1 MGKLLATASITIK
14 HIKDGQN
21 GVDASNKERYDGLF
35 ADGIE
40 YWSKDYNNYVKPDG
54 NTTVITS
61 TKQPKYGDK
70 VLNIRNETWLYAKN
84 KISIK
89 PNSIYRFIFRVRQ
102 ETASTDNTKMKIY
115 AGATEFNSSG
125 AKISVNNGS
134 YFIVGAV
141 NIAPPT
147 ADQTT
152 AGDYKWLE
160 YTVYMS
166 TTAKNAITDSKG
178 ATLFPAVKAFT
189 SGVSTIKPMFIVN
202 YQGGN
207 GTAQVDA
214 LIVEEVTDLYE
225 VAVLQS
231 RTSKLEVKD
240 TEILAQVT
248 KTETIV
254 SKLGNP
260 MSLGVKKEYSNF
272 TTSNEGEFY
281 LHGYDSSNKPADVNG
296 SCMWPQTIN
305 GVQQL
310 ASTTLPKQTYNPD
323 GKVPAKTPIYMVW
336 DLTGGNW
343 LSVWKTEVENTVTW
357 YKMHANENVDGNVY
371 TFTWNENEINRY
383 IFVGYYMTEKNIS
396 ESPFL
401 AVQLFKG
408 ALTYL
413 EAINMSVTASY
424 GQIKVL
430 DNEIS
435 MKVDNDGVIAA
446 INLYSQTDGSGSGV
460 KISGNKIDLE
470 GQVTFSSLAASGAG
484 AIKSVFTTQGDT
496 TVINGAMIKTGS
508 IKANDL
514 LIKGNLSIINN
525 KNKKTFSVDADGN
538 VEVDGLL
545 QSSNFDEHLALG
557 YQISPAGT
565 AILNQAVVKGD
576 VILPSSGMT
585 NYGGQIG
592 NENIA
597 LDTNKGTTGWGW
609 GLQAGGRTI
618 TEVVEDGIRCCKITR
633 DSVASTGWSYISYSR
648 IGREKYLPSKKYTI
662 SFEVKSSVVTKF
674 TCSLME
680 GNATNGLTTN
690 SATAQV
696 PKANTW
702 TKLSFTLTTK
712 DTLPTSTTQCVYLN
726 GMSSE
731 PGVSYMFRNLKIE
744 EGTESTPWCPNKS
757 EQFNNVR
764 IWAGEKYENR
774 DSAPFRVYENG
785 DIVATNGTF
794 NGRVLGHIDSKNIHI
809 HEGQFV
815 INSITTFIDDDN
827 QVASIAPRDA
837 HPNPYMLLSAEKNFI
852 NTDISFGTIEDSRIK
867 YSNNNRTLD
876 VNCKANFNI
885 GTTRLTCNSGTAW
898 SDGIE
903 FASRL
908 TGNNGLVAM
917 NFRGTSSSD
926 ANHMNTLYMVAKG
939 GKGSTYGDFCMRRA
953 NWDEDFDLNVHGN
966 VKIKT
971 AISSELHGVQ
981 IKAVSN
987 EGWGFYVV

>member
-14 HIKDGQN
+14 HIKD

-125 AKISVNNGS
+125 AKISANNGT
-134 YFIVGAV
+134 YFVVSGT

-147 ADQTT
+147 ANQIT

-189 SGVSTIKPMFIVN
+189 SGVSTIRPMFIVN

-260 MSLGVKKEYSNF
+260 MSLGVKKEYSDF
-272 TTSNEGEFY
+272 TSSNVGEFY
-281 LHGYDSSNKPADVNG
+281 LHGYDSNNKPADVNG

-310 ASTTLPKQTYNPD
+310 ASTTLPKQMYNPN

-336 DLTGGNW
+336 DLTSGNW
-343 LSVWKTEVENTVTW
+343 LSIWKTEVENTVTW
-357 YKMHANENVDGNVY
+357 HKMHANDSVDGNVY
-371 TFTWNENEINRY
+371 TFTWNANEINRY

-424 GQIKVL
+424 GQVKVL

-435 MKVDNDGVIAA
+435 MKVDNNGVIAA

-525 KNKKTFSVDADGN
+525 ENKKTFSVDADGN
-538 VEVDGLL
+538 VEIDGLL

-565 AILNQAVVKGD
+565 AILNQAVIKGD
-576 VILPSSGMT
+576 VILPNAGMT
-585 NYGGQIG
+585 NEYDMSQAYGRNLALNTSKNYSNAYSSFTGATNTCPSLATVKLNGLKVGDKVTVRLIYKYTNIVAASGQTASVWIQGSG
-592 NENIA
+592 NSTAWNSGA
-597 LDTNKGTTGWGW
+597 F
-609 GLQAGGRTI
+609 GGSGKKTLSGSGEYEFLYDFTI
-618 TEVVEDGIRCCKITR
+618 TSDHLKNSTWSTNIRHDYVQSGSVQWKEFKVEKC
-633 DSVASTGWSYISYSR
+633 
-648 IGREKYLPSKKYTI
+648 
-662 SFEVKSSVVTKF
+662 
-674 TCSLME
+674 
-680 GNATNGLTTN
+680 
-690 SATAQV
+690 
-696 PKANTW
+696 
-702 TKLSFTLTTK
+702 TK
-712 DTLPTSTTQCVYLN
+712 DKATKWSPAPEDNLN
-726 GMSSE
+726 
-731 PGVSYMFRNLKIE
+731 P
-744 EGTESTPWCPNKS
+744 
-757 EQFNNVR
+757 VR
-764 IWAGEKYENR
+764 IWAGSEYEKR
-774 DSAPFRVYENG
+774 DNAPFRVYQNG

-815 INSITTFIDDDN
+815 INSVTTFIDDDN
-827 QVASIAPRDA
+827 QVASIASRDA

-908 TGNNGLVAM
+908 AGNNGLVAM
-917 NFRGTSSSD
+917 NFRGTSSND
-926 ANHMNTLYMVAKG
+926 ANHMNTLFMVAKG

>member
-14 HIKDGQN
+14 HIKD

-514 LIKGNLSIINN
+514 LIKDNLSIINSE
-525 KNKKTFSVDADGN
+525 NKKTFSVDADGN
-538 VEVDGLL
+538 VEIDGLL

>member
-14 HIKDGQN
+14 HVKDGQN

-40 YWSKDYNNYVKPDG
+40 YWSKDYNNYVKPNG

-70 VLNIRNETWLYAKN
+70 VLNIKNDTWLYAKN

-102 ETASTDNTKMKIY
+102 ETAATDNTKMQIY

-125 AKISVNNGS
+125 AKISVNNGT
-134 YFIVGAV
+134 YFVVSGT

-147 ADQTT
+147 TDQTT
-152 AGDYKWLE
+152 AGNYNWLE

-189 SGVSTIKPMFIVN
+189 SGVSTIRPMFIVN

-225 VAVLQS
+225 VAILQS
-231 RTSKLEVKD
+231 RASKLEVKD
-240 TEILAQVT
+240 TEILAQVS

-260 MSLGVKKEYSNF
+260 ISLGVKKEYSDF
-272 TTSNEGEFY
+272 TSSNTGEFY
-281 LHGYDSSNKPADVNG
+281 LHGYDSNNKPADVDG

-310 ASTTLPKQTYNPD
+310 ASLTLPKQMYNPN
-323 GKVPAKTPIYMVW
+323 GKVPAKTPIYIVR
-336 DLTGGNW
+336 DLTDNRW
-343 LSVWKTEVENTVTW
+343 LSVWKTEIENTVTW
-357 YKMHANENVDGNVY
+357 YKMHANESTDGTIY
-371 TFTWNENEINRY
+371 TLTWNANEINRY

-435 MKVDNDGVIAA
+435 MKVDNNGVIAA

-470 GQVTFSSLAASGAG
+470 GQVTFSSLADSGTG

-514 LIKGNLSIINN
+514 LIKDNLSIINSE
-525 KNKKTFSVDADGN
+525 NKKTFSVDADGN
-538 VEVDGLL
+538 VEIDGLL
-545 QSSNFDEHLALG
+545 QSSNFDENLALG

-585 NYGGQIG
+585 NYGGQVG
-592 NENIA
+592 NKNFIKNSDFSKNAHWSNITYVNNGYEGDRAAELNRTNWANGNSRLQINQNLA
-597 LDTNKGTTGWGW
+597 LPGIKAGDILTLSGYVYVDKSVALAGTSNDMALRLYKTDGNFVDICVCNYTNITKDEWVYISMKGTVPSGYNPDRNHA
-609 GLQAGGRTI
+609 LLLSLNQN
-618 TEVVEDGIRCCKITR
+618 GIVRFSRLKLEK
-633 DSVASTGWSYISYSR
+633 AS
-648 IGREKYLPSKKYTI
+648 
-662 SFEVKSSVVTKF
+662 
-674 TCSLME
+674 
-680 GNATNGLTTN
+680 A
-690 SATAQV
+690 
-696 PKANTW
+696 
-702 TKLSFTLTTK
+702 
-712 DTLPTSTTQCVYLN
+712 
-726 GMSSE
+726 
-731 PGVSYMFRNLKIE
+731 
-744 EGTESTPWCPNKS
+744 STPWCPHES
-757 EQFNNVR
+757 EQLNNVR

-774 DSAPFRVYENG
+774 NSAPFRVYENG

-809 HEGQFV
+809 DEGQFI
-815 INSITTFIDDDN
+815 INSVTTFIDDDN
-827 QVASIAPRDA
+827 QIASIAPMDA

-908 TGNNGLVAM
+908 TGNNGLITM

-926 ANHMNTLYMVAKG
+926 ANHMNTLFMIAKG

>member
-14 HIKDGQN
+14 HIKD

-40 YWSKDYNNYVKPDG
+40 YWSKDYNNYVKPDS

-134 YFIVGAV
+134 YFVVGGT
-141 NIAPPT
+141 NISPPT

-260 MSLGVKKEYSNF
+260 MSLGVKKEYSDF
-272 TTSNEGEFY
+272 ATSNTGEFY

-310 ASTTLPKQTYNPD
+310 ASTTLPKQMYNPN

-336 DLTGGNW
+336 DLTSGNW

-357 YKMHANENVDGNVY
+357 HKMHANDSVDGNVY
-371 TFTWNENEINRY
+371 TFTWNANEINRY

-424 GQIKVL
+424 GQVKVL

-435 MKVDNDGVIAA
+435 MKVDNNGVIAA
-446 INLYSQTDGSGSGV
+446 INLYSQTDASGSGV

-525 KNKKTFSVDADGN
+525 ENKKTFSVDADGN

-565 AILNQAVVKGD
+565 AILNQAVIKGD
-576 VILPSSGMT
+576 VILPNAGMT
-585 NYGGQIG
+585 NEYDMSQAYGRNLALNTSKNYSNAYSSFTGATNTCPSLATVKLNGLKVGDKVTVRLIYKYTNIVAASGQTASAWIQGSG
-592 NENIA
+592 NSTAWNSGA
-597 LDTNKGTTGWGW
+597 F
-609 GLQAGGRTI
+609 GGSGKKTLSGSGEYEFLYDFTI
-618 TEVVEDGIRCCKITR
+618 TSDHLKNSTWSTNIRHDYVQSGSVQWKEFKVEKC
-633 DSVASTGWSYISYSR
+633 
-648 IGREKYLPSKKYTI
+648 
-662 SFEVKSSVVTKF
+662 
-674 TCSLME
+674 
-680 GNATNGLTTN
+680 
-690 SATAQV
+690 
-696 PKANTW
+696 
-702 TKLSFTLTTK
+702 TK
-712 DTLPTSTTQCVYLN
+712 DKATKWSPAPEDNLN
-726 GMSSE
+726 
-731 PGVSYMFRNLKIE
+731 P
-744 EGTESTPWCPNKS
+744 
-757 EQFNNVR
+757 VR
-764 IWAGEKYENR
+764 IWAGSEYEKR
-774 DSAPFRVYENG
+774 DNAPFRVYQNG

-815 INSITTFIDDDN
+815 INSVTTFIDDDN
-827 QVASIAPRDA
+827 QVASIAPMDA

-852 NTDISFGTIEDSRIK
+852 NTDIAFGTIEDSRIK
-867 YSNNNRTLD
+867 YSNNNRVLD

>member
-14 HIKDGQN
+14 HVKDGH
-21 GVDASNKERYDGLF
+21 DASNKERYDGLF

-40 YWSKDYNNYVKPDG
+40 YWSKDFNNYVKPDS

-70 VLNIRNETWLYAKN
+70 VLNIKNETWLYAKN

-160 YTVYMS
+160 YTAYMS

-430 DNEIS
+430 DNEVS
-435 MKVDNDGVIAA
+435 MKVDNNGVIAA

-470 GQVTFSSLAASGAG
+470 GQVTFSSLASSGAG

-525 KNKKTFSVDADGN
+525 ENKKTFSVDADGN

-597 LDTNKGTTGWGW
+597 TNTNEGTTGWVW

-618 TEVVEDGIRCCKITR
+618 SEVIEDGIKCCKMVR
-633 DSVASTGWSYISYSR
+633 DNVAATGWSYIGYSR

-674 TCSLME
+674 TCCLME

-690 SATAQV
+690 TATAQV

-744 EGTESTPWCPNKS
+744 EGVESTPWCPNKS
-757 EQFNNVR
+757 EQFNHVR

-774 DSAPFRVYENG
+774 NSAPFRVYENG
-785 DIVATNGTF
+785 DIIATNGTF

-815 INSITTFIDDDN
+815 INSVTTFIDDDN
-827 QVASIAPRDA
+827 QVASIAPMDA

-867 YSNNNRTLD
+867 YSNNNRILD

-926 ANHMNTLYMVAKG
+926 ANHMNTLFMVAKG

-953 NWDEDFDLNVHGN
+953 NWNEDFDLNVHGN

>member
-14 HIKDGQN
+14 HVKD

-70 VLNIRNETWLYAKN
+70 VLNIKNDTWLYAKN

-134 YFIVGAV
+134 YFVVGGT
-141 NIAPPT
+141 NISPPT

-260 MSLGVKKEYSNF
+260 MSLGVKKEYSDF
-272 TTSNEGEFY
+272 TSSNVGEFY
-281 LHGYDSSNKPADVNG
+281 LHGYDSNNKPADVNG

-310 ASTTLPKQTYNPD
+310 ASTTLPKQMYNPN

-336 DLTGGNW
+336 DLTSGNW

-357 YKMHANENVDGNVY
+357 HKMHANDSVDGNVY
-371 TFTWNENEINRY
+371 TFTWNANEINRY

-424 GQIKVL
+424 GQVKVL

-435 MKVDNDGVIAA
+435 MKVDNNGVIAA

-470 GQVTFSSLAASGAG
+470 GQVTFSSLASSGAG

-525 KNKKTFSVDADGN
+525 ENKKTFSVDADGN

-545 QSSNFDEHLALG
+545 QSSNFNEHLALG

-609 GLQAGGRTI
+609 GLQTGGRTI
-618 TEVVEDGIRCCKITR
+618 TEVVEDGIRCCKMVR
-633 DSVASTGWSYISYSR
+633 DNVASTGWSYISYNK
-648 IGREKYLPSKKYTI
+648 IGREKYLPGKKYTI
-662 SFEVKSSVVTKF
+662 SFEAKSSVATDF
-674 TCSLME
+674 WCSLRQ
-680 GNATNGLTTN
+680 GDSSNPLSASDVKATV
-690 SATAQV
+690 S
-696 PKANTW
+696 KANTW
-702 TKLSFTLTTK
+702 TKLSFTITTVS
-712 DTLPTSTTQCVYLN
+712 TLPTSTGQVVYLASMN
-726 GMSSE
+726 SGT
-731 PGVSYMFRNLKIE
+731 GVSYIFRNLKIE

-757 EQFNNVR
+757 EQFNHVR

-774 DSAPFRVYENG
+774 NSAPFRVYENG

-815 INSITTFIDDDN
+815 INSVTTFIDDNN

-926 ANHMNTLYMVAKG
+926 ANCMNTLFMVAKG

>member
-14 HIKDGQN
+14 HVKD

-70 VLNIRNETWLYAKN
+70 VLNIKNETWLYAKN

-125 AKISVNNGS
+125 AKISVNNGN
-134 YFIVGAV
+134 YFVVGGT

-147 ADQTT
+147 TDQTT
-152 AGDYKWLE
+152 AGNYKWLE
-160 YTVYMS
+160 YTAYMS

-189 SGVSTIKPMFIVN
+189 SGVSTIRPMFIVN

-424 GQIKVL
+424 GQVKVL

-435 MKVDNDGVIAA
+435 MKVDNNGVIAA

-470 GQVTFSSLAASGAG
+470 GQVTFSSLASSGAG

-525 KNKKTFSVDADGN
+525 ENKKTFSVDADGN

-576 VILPSSGMT
+576 VILPNAGMT
-585 NYGGQIG
+585 NEYDMSQAYGRNLALNTSKDYSNAYSSFTGATNTCPSLATVKLNGLNVGDKVTVRLIYKYTNIVAASGQTASVWIQGSG
-592 NENIA
+592 NSTAWNSGA
-597 LDTNKGTTGWGW
+597 F
-609 GLQAGGRTI
+609 GGSGKKTISGSGEYEFLYDFTI
-618 TEVVEDGIRCCKITR
+618 TSDHLKNSTWSTNIRHDYVQSGSVQWKEFKVEKC
-633 DSVASTGWSYISYSR
+633 
-648 IGREKYLPSKKYTI
+648 
-662 SFEVKSSVVTKF
+662 
-674 TCSLME
+674 
-680 GNATNGLTTN
+680 
-690 SATAQV
+690 
-696 PKANTW
+696 
-702 TKLSFTLTTK
+702 TK
-712 DTLPTSTTQCVYLN
+712 DKATKWSPAPEDNLN
-726 GMSSE
+726 
-731 PGVSYMFRNLKIE
+731 P
-744 EGTESTPWCPNKS
+744 
-757 EQFNNVR
+757 VR
-764 IWAGEKYENR
+764 IWAGSEYEKR
-774 DSAPFRVYENG
+774 DNAPFRVYQNG

-815 INSITTFIDDDN
+815 INSVTTFIDDDN
-827 QVASIAPRDA
+827 QVASIAPMDA

-852 NTDISFGTIEDSRIK
+852 NTDIAFGTIEDSRIK

-926 ANHMNTLYMVAKG
+926 ANCMNTLFMVAKG

>member
-14 HIKDGQN
+14 HVKD

-125 AKISVNNGS
+125 AKISVNNGT
-134 YFIVGAV
+134 YFIVSSV

-147 ADQTT
+147 ANQIT

-189 SGVSTIKPMFIVN
+189 SGVSTIRPMFIVN

-323 GKVPAKTPIYMVW
+323 GKVPAKTPIYIVR
-336 DLTGGNW
+336 DLTDNKW

-357 YKMHANENVDGNVY
+357 HKMHANDSVDGNVY
-371 TFTWNENEINRY
+371 TFTWNANEINRY

-435 MKVDNDGVIAA
+435 MKVDNNGVIAA

-470 GQVTFSSLAASGAG
+470 GQVTFSSLASSGAG

-525 KNKKTFSVDADGN
+525 ENKKTFSVDADGN
-538 VEVDGLL
+538 VEIDGLL

-565 AILNQAVVKGD
+565 AILNQAVIKGD
-576 VILPSSGMT
+576 VILPNAGMT
-585 NYGGQIG
+585 NEYDMSQAYGRNLALNTSKNYSNAYSSFTGATNTCPSLATVKLNGLNVGDKVTVRLIYKYTNIVAASGQTASVWIQGSG
-592 NENIA
+592 NSTAWNSGA
-597 LDTNKGTTGWGW
+597 F
-609 GLQAGGRTI
+609 GGSGKKTLSGSGEYEFLYDFTI
-618 TEVVEDGIRCCKITR
+618 TSDHLKNSTWSTNIRHDYVQSGSVQWKEFKVEKC
-633 DSVASTGWSYISYSR
+633 
-648 IGREKYLPSKKYTI
+648 
-662 SFEVKSSVVTKF
+662 
-674 TCSLME
+674 
-680 GNATNGLTTN
+680 
-690 SATAQV
+690 
-696 PKANTW
+696 
-702 TKLSFTLTTK
+702 TK
-712 DTLPTSTTQCVYLN
+712 DKATKWSPAPEDNLN
-726 GMSSE
+726 
-731 PGVSYMFRNLKIE
+731 P
-744 EGTESTPWCPNKS
+744 
-757 EQFNNVR
+757 VR
-764 IWAGEKYENR
+764 IWAGSEYEKR
-774 DSAPFRVYENG
+774 DNAPFRVYQNG

-809 HEGQFV
+809 DNGEFV
-815 INSITTFIDDDN
+815 INSVTTFIDDDN

-926 ANHMNTLYMVAKG
+926 ANHMNTLFMVAKG

>member
-14 HIKDGQN
+14 HIKD

-125 AKISVNNGS
+125 AKISANNGT
-134 YFIVGAV
+134 YFVVSGT

-147 ADQTT
+147 ANQIT

-260 MSLGVKKEYSNF
+260 MSLGVKKEYSDF
-272 TTSNEGEFY
+272 TSSNVGEFY
-281 LHGYDSSNKPADVNG
+281 LHGYDSNNKPADVNG

-310 ASTTLPKQTYNPD
+310 ASTTLPKQMYNPN

-336 DLTGGNW
+336 DLTSGNW
-343 LSVWKTEVENTVTW
+343 LSIWKTEVENTVTW
-357 YKMHANENVDGNVY
+357 HKMHANDSVDGNVY
-371 TFTWNENEINRY
+371 TFTWNANEINRY

-430 DNEIS
+430 DNEVS
-435 MKVDNDGVIAA
+435 MKVDNNGVIAA

-525 KNKKTFSVDADGN
+525 ENKKTFSVDANGN

-565 AILNQAVVKGD
+565 AILNQAVIKGD
-576 VILPSSGMT
+576 VILPNAGMT
-585 NYGGQIG
+585 NEYDMSQAYGRNLALNTSKNYSNAYSSFTGATNTCPSLATVKLNGLKVGDKVTVRLIYKYTNIVAASGQTASAWIQGSG
-592 NENIA
+592 NSTAWNSGA
-597 LDTNKGTTGWGW
+597 F
-609 GLQAGGRTI
+609 GGSGKKTLSGSGEYEFLYDFTI
-618 TEVVEDGIRCCKITR
+618 TSDHLKNSTWSTNIRHDYVQSGSVQWKEFKVEKC
-633 DSVASTGWSYISYSR
+633 
-648 IGREKYLPSKKYTI
+648 
-662 SFEVKSSVVTKF
+662 
-674 TCSLME
+674 
-680 GNATNGLTTN
+680 
-690 SATAQV
+690 
-696 PKANTW
+696 
-702 TKLSFTLTTK
+702 TK
-712 DTLPTSTTQCVYLN
+712 DKATKWSPAPEDNLN
-726 GMSSE
+726 
-731 PGVSYMFRNLKIE
+731 P
-744 EGTESTPWCPNKS
+744 
-757 EQFNNVR
+757 VR
-764 IWAGEKYENR
+764 IWAGSEYEKR
-774 DSAPFRVYENG
+774 DNAPFRVYQNG

-815 INSITTFIDDDN
+815 INSVTTFIDDDN
-827 QVASIAPRDA
+827 QVASIASRDA
-837 HPNPYMLLSAEKNFI
+837 HPNPYILLSAEKNFI

-867 YSNNNRTLD
+867 YSNNNRVLD

-908 TGNNGLVAM
+908 AGNNGLVAM

-926 ANHMNTLYMVAKG
+926 ANCMNTLFMVAKG

>member
-14 HIKDGQN
+14 HVKD

-102 ETASTDNTKMKIY
+102 ETAATDNTKMQIY

-125 AKISVNNGS
+125 AKISVNNGT
-134 YFIVGAV
+134 YFVVGGT

-147 ADQTT
+147 ADQIT
-152 AGDYKWLE
+152 AGNYKWLE
-160 YTVYMS
+160 YTAYMS

-310 ASTTLPKQTYNPD
+310 ASTTLPKQMYNPN

-336 DLTGGNW
+336 DLTSGNW
-343 LSVWKTEVENTVTW
+343 LSIWKTEVENTVTW
-357 YKMHANENVDGNVY
+357 HKMHANDSVDGNVY
-371 TFTWNENEINRY
+371 TFTWNANEINRY

-435 MKVDNDGVIAA
+435 MKVDNNGVIAA

-525 KNKKTFSVDADGN
+525 ENKKTFSVDADGN
-538 VEVDGLL
+538 VEIDGLL

-565 AILNQAVVKGD
+565 AILNQAIVKGD
-576 VILPSSGMT
+576 VILPNAGMT
-585 NYGGQIG
+585 NEYDMSQVYGRNLALNTSKNYSNAYSSFTGATNTCPSLATVKLNGLKVGDKVTVRLIYKYTNIVAASGQTASVWIQGSG
-592 NENIA
+592 NSTAWNSGA
-597 LDTNKGTTGWGW
+597 F
-609 GLQAGGRTI
+609 GGSGKKTLSGSGEYEFLYDFTI
-618 TEVVEDGIRCCKITR
+618 TSDHLKNSTWSTNIRHDYVQSGSVQWKEFKVEKC
-633 DSVASTGWSYISYSR
+633 
-648 IGREKYLPSKKYTI
+648 
-662 SFEVKSSVVTKF
+662 
-674 TCSLME
+674 
-680 GNATNGLTTN
+680 
-690 SATAQV
+690 
-696 PKANTW
+696 
-702 TKLSFTLTTK
+702 TK
-712 DTLPTSTTQCVYLN
+712 DKATKWSPAPEDNLN
-726 GMSSE
+726 
-731 PGVSYMFRNLKIE
+731 P
-744 EGTESTPWCPNKS
+744 
-757 EQFNNVR
+757 VR
-764 IWAGEKYENR
+764 IWAGSEYEKR
-774 DSAPFRVYENG
+774 DNAPFRVYQNG
-785 DIVATNGTF
+785 DIYATNGTF
-794 NGRVLGHIDSKNIHI
+794 SGRVLGHIDSGNIHI
-809 HEGQFV
+809 DNGEFI
-815 INSITTFIDDDN
+815 INSTSTYVNEHNEISTCNLDG
-827 QVASIAPRDA
+827 VARDA
-837 HPNPYMLLSAEKNFI
+837 HPNPYIMFSATKNFI
-852 NTDISFGTIEDSRIK
+852 NTDLIFGTTDNTRIK
-867 YSNNNRTLD
+867 YSNANSTLD
-876 VNCKANFNI
+876 INAKTTINT
-885 GTTRLTCNSGTAW
+885 GTTGITVENGKAWNSG
-898 SDGIE
+898 INL
-903 FASRL
+903 FSRL
-908 TGNNGLVAM
+908 SGNSGSFTL
-917 NFRGTSSSD
+917 NFRADSGKPEQC
-926 ANHMNTLYMVAKG
+926 NTLYLISRG
-939 GKGSTYGDFCMRRA
+939 GKGTSFGDLCLRRETWA
-953 NWDEDFDLNVHGN
+953 EDFDLRIKGN
-966 VKIKT
+966 LQITNKITSETNSIEMRAT
-971 AISSELHGVQ
+971 AD
-981 IKAVSN
+981 
-987 EGWGFYVV
+987 GWGFYVI

>member
-40 YWSKDYNNYVKPDG
+40 YWSKNYNNYVKPDS

-70 VLNIRNETWLYAKN
+70 VLNIKNDTWLYAKN

-125 AKISVNNGS
+125 AKISTNNGT
-134 YFIVGAV
+134 YFVVGGT

-147 ADQTT
+147 ADQIT
-152 AGDYKWLE
+152 AGNYKWLE
-160 YTVYMS
+160 YTAYMS

-296 SCMWPQTIN
+296 SCMWPQTVN

-310 ASTTLPKQTYNPD
+310 ASTTLPKQMYNPN

-343 LSVWKTEVENTVTW
+343 LSIWKTEVENTVTW
-357 YKMHANENVDGNVY
+357 HKMHANDSVDGNVY

-424 GQIKVL
+424 GQVKVL

-435 MKVDNDGVIAA
+435 MKVDNNGVIAA

-470 GQVTFSSLAASGAG
+470 GQVTFSSLASSGAG

-514 LIKGNLSIINN
+514 LIKDNLSIINSE
-525 KNKKTFSVDADGN
+525 NKKTFSVDADGN

-576 VILPSSGMT
+576 VILPNAGMT
-585 NYGGQIG
+585 NEYDMSQAYGRNLALNTSKNYSNAYSSFTGATNTCPSLATVKLNGLNVGDKVTVRLIYKYTNIVAASGQTASVWIQGSG
-592 NENIA
+592 NSTAWNSGA
-597 LDTNKGTTGWGW
+597 F
-609 GLQAGGRTI
+609 GGSGKKTLSGSGKYEFLYDFTI
-618 TEVVEDGIRCCKITR
+618 TSDHLKNSTWSTNIRHDYVQSGSVQWKEFKVEKC
-633 DSVASTGWSYISYSR
+633 
-648 IGREKYLPSKKYTI
+648 
-662 SFEVKSSVVTKF
+662 
-674 TCSLME
+674 
-680 GNATNGLTTN
+680 
-690 SATAQV
+690 
-696 PKANTW
+696 
-702 TKLSFTLTTK
+702 TK
-712 DTLPTSTTQCVYLN
+712 DKATKWSPAPEDNLN
-726 GMSSE
+726 
-731 PGVSYMFRNLKIE
+731 P
-744 EGTESTPWCPNKS
+744 
-757 EQFNNVR
+757 VR
-764 IWAGEKYENR
+764 IWAGSEYEKR
-774 DSAPFRVYENG
+774 DNAPFRVYQNG
-785 DIVATNGTF
+785 DIYATNGTF
-794 NGRVLGHIDSKNIHI
+794 SGRVLGHIDSGNIHI
-809 HEGQFV
+809 NNGEFI
-815 INSITTFIDDDN
+815 INSTSTYVNEYNEISTYNLNGVT
-827 QVASIAPRDA
+827 RDA
-837 HPNPYMLLSAEKNFI
+837 HPNPYIMFSATKNFI
-852 NTDISFGTIEDSRIK
+852 NTDLIFGTTDNARIK
-867 YSNNNRTLD
+867 YSNANSTLD
-876 VNCKANFNI
+876 INAKTTINT
-885 GTTRLTCNSGTAW
+885 GTTGITVENGKAWNSG
-898 SDGIE
+898 INL
-903 FASRL
+903 FSRL
-908 TGNNGLVAM
+908 SGNSGSFTL
-917 NFRGTSSSD
+917 NFRADSGKPEQC
-926 ANHMNTLYMVAKG
+926 NTLYLISRG
-939 GKGSTYGDFCMRRA
+939 GKGTSFGDLCLRRETWA
-953 NWDEDFDLNVHGN
+953 EDFDLRIKGN
-966 VKIKT
+966 LQITNKITSETNSIEMRAT
-971 AISSELHGVQ
+971 AD
-981 IKAVSN
+981 
-987 EGWGFYVV
+987 GWGFYVI

>member
-14 HIKDGQN
+14 HIKD

-70 VLNIRNETWLYAKN
+70 VLNIKNETWLYAKN

-125 AKISVNNGS
+125 AKISANNGT
-134 YFIVGAV
+134 YFVVSGT

-147 ADQTT
+147 ANQIT

-189 SGVSTIKPMFIVN
+189 SGVSTIRPMFIVN

-260 MSLGVKKEYSNF
+260 MSLGVKKEYSDF
-272 TTSNEGEFY
+272 TSSNVGEFY
-281 LHGYDSSNKPADVNG
+281 LHGYDSNNKPADVNG

-310 ASTTLPKQTYNPD
+310 ASTTLPKQMYNPN

-343 LSVWKTEVENTVTW
+343 LSIWKTEVENTVTW

-424 GQIKVL
+424 GQVKVL

-435 MKVDNDGVIAA
+435 MKVDNNGVIAA

-514 LIKGNLSIINN
+514 LIKDNLSIINSE
-525 KNKKTFSVDADGN
+525 NKKTFSVDADGN
-538 VEVDGLL
+538 VEIDGLL

-576 VILPSSGMT
+576 VILPNAGMT
-585 NYGGQIG
+585 NEYDMSQAYGRNLALNTSKNYSNAYSSFTGATNTCPSLATVKLNGLKVGDKVTVRLIYKYTNIVAASGQTASAWIQGSG
-592 NENIA
+592 NSTAWNSGA
-597 LDTNKGTTGWGW
+597 F
-609 GLQAGGRTI
+609 GGSGKKTLSGSGEYEFLYDFTI
-618 TEVVEDGIRCCKITR
+618 TSDHLKNSTWSTNIRHDYVQSGSVQWKEFKVEKC
-633 DSVASTGWSYISYSR
+633 
-648 IGREKYLPSKKYTI
+648 
-662 SFEVKSSVVTKF
+662 
-674 TCSLME
+674 
-680 GNATNGLTTN
+680 
-690 SATAQV
+690 
-696 PKANTW
+696 
-702 TKLSFTLTTK
+702 TK
-712 DTLPTSTTQCVYLN
+712 DKATKWSPAPEDNLN
-726 GMSSE
+726 
-731 PGVSYMFRNLKIE
+731 P
-744 EGTESTPWCPNKS
+744 
-757 EQFNNVR
+757 VR
-764 IWAGEKYENR
+764 IWAGSEYEKR
-774 DSAPFRVYENG
+774 DNAPFRVYQNG

-809 HEGQFV
+809 DNGEFV
-815 INSITTFIDDDN
+815 INSVTTFIDDDN

-867 YSNNNRTLD
+867 YSNNNRVLD

-926 ANHMNTLYMVAKG
+926 ANHMNTLFMVAKG

>member
-14 HIKDGQN
+14 HVKD

-102 ETASTDNTKMKIY
+102 ETASTDNTKMRIY

-125 AKISVNNGS
+125 AKISVNNGT
-134 YFIVGAV
+134 YFIVSSV

-147 ADQTT
+147 ANQIT

-189 SGVSTIKPMFIVN
+189 SGVSTIRPMFIVN

-310 ASTTLPKQTYNPD
+310 ASTTLPKQMYNPN
-323 GKVPAKTPIYMVW
+323 GKVPAKTPIYIVR
-336 DLTGGNW
+336 DLTDNKW

-357 YKMHANENVDGNVY
+357 HKMHANDSVDGNVY
-371 TFTWNENEINRY
+371 TFTWNANEINRY

-435 MKVDNDGVIAA
+435 MKVDNNGVIAA

-470 GQVTFSSLAASGAG
+470 GQVTFSSLASSGAG

-525 KNKKTFSVDADGN
+525 ENKKTFSVDADGN
-538 VEVDGLL
+538 VEIDGLL

-565 AILNQAVVKGD
+565 AILNQAVIKGD
-576 VILPSSGMT
+576 VILPNAGMT
-585 NYGGQIG
+585 NEYDMSQAYGRNLALNTSKNYSNAYSSFTGATNTCPSLATVKLNGLNVGDKVTVRLIYKYTNIVAASGQTASVWIQGSG
-592 NENIA
+592 NSTAWNSGA
-597 LDTNKGTTGWGW
+597 F
-609 GLQAGGRTI
+609 GGSGKKTLSGSGEYEFLYDFTI
-618 TEVVEDGIRCCKITR
+618 TSDHLKNSTWSTNIRHDYVQSGSVQWKEFKVEKC
-633 DSVASTGWSYISYSR
+633 
-648 IGREKYLPSKKYTI
+648 
-662 SFEVKSSVVTKF
+662 
-674 TCSLME
+674 
-680 GNATNGLTTN
+680 
-690 SATAQV
+690 
-696 PKANTW
+696 
-702 TKLSFTLTTK
+702 TK
-712 DTLPTSTTQCVYLN
+712 DKATKWSPAPEDNLN
-726 GMSSE
+726 
-731 PGVSYMFRNLKIE
+731 P
-744 EGTESTPWCPNKS
+744 
-757 EQFNNVR
+757 VR
-764 IWAGEKYENR
+764 IWAGSEYEKR
-774 DSAPFRVYENG
+774 DNAPFRVYQNG

-815 INSITTFIDDDN
+815 INSVTTFIDDDN

-908 TGNNGLVAM
+908 AGNNGLVAM

-926 ANHMNTLYMVAKG
+926 ANHMNTLFMVAKG

>member
-14 HIKDGQN
+14 HVKD

-70 VLNIRNETWLYAKN
+70 VLNIKNETWLYAKN

-102 ETASTDNTKMKIY
+102 ETAATDNTKMRIY

-125 AKISVNNGS
+125 AKISVNNGT
-134 YFIVGAV
+134 YFIVSSV

-147 ADQTT
+147 ANQIT

-189 SGVSTIKPMFIVN
+189 SGVSTIRPMFIVN

-248 KTETIV
+248 KTEAIV

-260 MSLGVKKEYSNF
+260 MSLGVKKEYSDF
-272 TTSNEGEFY
+272 ATSNTGEFY

-296 SCMWPQTIN
+296 SCMWPQTVN

-310 ASTTLPKQTYNPD
+310 ASTTLPKQMYNPN

-357 YKMHANENVDGNVY
+357 HKMHANDSVDGNVY
-371 TFTWNENEINRY
+371 TFTWNANEINRY

-435 MKVDNDGVIAA
+435 MKVDNNGVIAA

-460 KISGNKIDLE
+460 KISGNKINLE
-470 GQVTFSSLAASGAG
+470 GQVTFNSLAASGAG

-525 KNKKTFSVDADGN
+525 ENKKTFSVDADGN
-538 VEVDGLL
+538 VEIDGLL

-557 YQISPAGT
+557 YRISPAGT

-576 VILPSSGMT
+576 VILPNAGMT
-585 NYGGQIG
+585 NEYDMSQAYGRNLALNTSKNYSNAYSSFTGATNTCPSLATVKLNGLNVGDKVTVRLIYKYTNIVAASGQTASVWIQGSG
-592 NENIA
+592 NSTAWNSGA
-597 LDTNKGTTGWGW
+597 F
-609 GLQAGGRTI
+609 GGSGKKTLSGSGEYEFLYDFTI
-618 TEVVEDGIRCCKITR
+618 TSDHLKNSTWSTNIRHDYVQSGSVQWKEFKVEKC
-633 DSVASTGWSYISYSR
+633 
-648 IGREKYLPSKKYTI
+648 
-662 SFEVKSSVVTKF
+662 
-674 TCSLME
+674 
-680 GNATNGLTTN
+680 
-690 SATAQV
+690 
-696 PKANTW
+696 
-702 TKLSFTLTTK
+702 TK
-712 DTLPTSTTQCVYLN
+712 DKATKWSPAPEDNLN
-726 GMSSE
+726 
-731 PGVSYMFRNLKIE
+731 P
-744 EGTESTPWCPNKS
+744 
-757 EQFNNVR
+757 VR
-764 IWAGEKYENR
+764 IWAGSEYEKR
-774 DSAPFRVYENG
+774 DNAPFRVYQNG

-809 HEGQFV
+809 DNGEFV
-815 INSITTFIDDDN
+815 INSVTTFIDDDN

-837 HPNPYMLLSAEKNFI
+837 HPNPYILLSAEKNFI
-852 NTDISFGTIEDSRIK
+852 NTDIAFGTIEDSRIK
-867 YSNNNRTLD
+867 YSNNNRVLD

-926 ANHMNTLYMVAKG
+926 ANCMNTLFMVAKG
-939 GKGSTYGDFCMRRA
+939 GKGSTYGDFCMRRT
-953 NWDEDFDLNVHGN
+953 NWNEDFDLNVHGN
-966 VKIKT
+966 IKIKT

>member
-14 HIKDGQN
+14 HVKDGQN

-102 ETASTDNTKMKIY
+102 ETASTDNTKMRIY

-125 AKISVNNGS
+125 AKISVNNGT
-134 YFIVGAV
+134 YFIVSSV

-147 ADQTT
+147 ANQIT

-189 SGVSTIKPMFIVN
+189 SGVSTIRPMFIVN

-248 KTETIV
+248 KTEAIV

-260 MSLGVKKEYSNF
+260 MSLGVKKEYSDF
-272 TTSNEGEFY
+272 TSSNVGEFY

-296 SCMWPQTIN
+296 SCMWPQTVN

-310 ASTTLPKQTYNPD
+310 ASTTLPKQMYNPN

-357 YKMHANENVDGNVY
+357 HKMHANDSVDGNVY
-371 TFTWNENEINRY
+371 TFTWNANEINRY

-435 MKVDNDGVIAA
+435 MKVDNNGVIAA

-460 KISGNKIDLE
+460 KISGNKINLE
-470 GQVTFSSLAASGAG
+470 GQVTFNSLAASGAG

-525 KNKKTFSVDADGN
+525 ENKKTFSVDADGN
-538 VEVDGLL
+538 VEIDGLL

-576 VILPSSGMT
+576 VILPNAGMT
-585 NYGGQIG
+585 NEYDMSQAYGRNLALNTSKNYSNAYSSFTGATNTCPSLATVKLNGLNVGDKVTVRLIYKYTNIVAASGQTASVWIQGSG
-592 NENIA
+592 NSTAWNSGA
-597 LDTNKGTTGWGW
+597 F
-609 GLQAGGRTI
+609 GGSGKKTLSGSGEYEFLYDFTI
-618 TEVVEDGIRCCKITR
+618 TSDHLKNSTWSTNIRHDYVQSGSVQWKEFKVEKC
-633 DSVASTGWSYISYSR
+633 
-648 IGREKYLPSKKYTI
+648 
-662 SFEVKSSVVTKF
+662 
-674 TCSLME
+674 
-680 GNATNGLTTN
+680 
-690 SATAQV
+690 
-696 PKANTW
+696 
-702 TKLSFTLTTK
+702 TK
-712 DTLPTSTTQCVYLN
+712 DKATKWSPAPEDNLN
-726 GMSSE
+726 
-731 PGVSYMFRNLKIE
+731 P
-744 EGTESTPWCPNKS
+744 
-757 EQFNNVR
+757 VR
-764 IWAGEKYENR
+764 IWAGSEYEKR
-774 DSAPFRVYENG
+774 DNAPFRVYQNG

-809 HEGQFV
+809 DNGEFV
-815 INSITTFIDDDN
+815 INSVTTFIDDDN

-837 HPNPYMLLSAEKNFI
+837 HPNPYILLSAEKNFI
-852 NTDISFGTIEDSRIK
+852 NTDIAFGTIEDSRIK
-867 YSNNNRTLD
+867 YSNNNRVLD

-926 ANHMNTLYMVAKG
+926 ANCMNTLFMVAKG
-939 GKGSTYGDFCMRRA
+939 GKGSTYGDFCMRRT
-953 NWDEDFDLNVHGN
+953 NWNEDFDLNVHGN
-966 VKIKT
+966 IKIKT

>member
-14 HIKDGQN
+14 HIKDGH
-21 GVDASNKERYDGLF
+21 DASNKERYDGLF

-40 YWSKDYNNYVKPDG
+40 YWSKDYNNYVKPDS

-70 VLNIRNETWLYAKN
+70 VLNIKNDTWLYAKN

-260 MSLGVKKEYSNF
+260 MSLGVKKEYSDF
-272 TTSNEGEFY
+272 TSSNVGEFY

-310 ASTTLPKQTYNPD
+310 ASTTLPKQMYNPN

-336 DLTGGNW
+336 DLTSGNW

-357 YKMHANENVDGNVY
+357 HKMHANDSVDGNVY
-371 TFTWNENEINRY
+371 TFTWNANEINRY

-424 GQIKVL
+424 GQVKVL

-435 MKVDNDGVIAA
+435 MKVDNNGVIAA

-525 KNKKTFSVDADGN
+525 ENKKTFSVDADGN

-565 AILNQAVVKGD
+565 AILNQAVIKGD
-576 VILPSSGMT
+576 VILPNAGMT
-585 NYGGQIG
+585 NEYDMSQAYGRNLALNTSKNYSNAYSSFTGATNTCPSLATVKLNGLKVGDKVTVRLIYKYTNIVAASGQTASVWIQGSG
-592 NENIA
+592 NSTAWNSGA
-597 LDTNKGTTGWGW
+597 F
-609 GLQAGGRTI
+609 GGSGKKTLSGSGEYEFLYDFTI
-618 TEVVEDGIRCCKITR
+618 TSDHLKNSTWSTNIRHDYVQSGSVQWKEFKVEKC
-633 DSVASTGWSYISYSR
+633 
-648 IGREKYLPSKKYTI
+648 
-662 SFEVKSSVVTKF
+662 
-674 TCSLME
+674 
-680 GNATNGLTTN
+680 
-690 SATAQV
+690 
-696 PKANTW
+696 
-702 TKLSFTLTTK
+702 TK
-712 DTLPTSTTQCVYLN
+712 DKATKWSPAPEDNLN
-726 GMSSE
+726 
-731 PGVSYMFRNLKIE
+731 P
-744 EGTESTPWCPNKS
+744 
-757 EQFNNVR
+757 VR
-764 IWAGEKYENR
+764 IWAGSEYEKR
-774 DSAPFRVYENG
+774 DNAPFRVYQNG

-815 INSITTFIDDDN
+815 INSVTTLIDDNN

-852 NTDISFGTIEDSRIK
+852 NTDIAFGTIEDSRIK
-867 YSNNNRTLD
+867 YSNNNRVLD